1 MLSGVSFATAI
12 NPDSKR
18 TIGVNVYRFVGIDRF
33 FYSAVADDD
42 RINNTGLTIAWVG
55 GGGSRKS
62 TDGIDHGWKKEGRD
76 SKEQEA
82 VQVSEVFL
90 RQVYGAI

>member
-33 FYSAVADDD
+33 FFYAVADDD
-42 RINNTGLTIAWVG
+42 RINNQAL
-55 GGGSRKS
+55 
-62 TDGIDHGWKKEGRD
+62 
-76 SKEQEA
+76 Q
-82 VQVSEVFL
+82 
-90 RQVYGAI
+90 